1 YEVRGDRYRARR
13 DWILSMAN
21 LEDARS
27 RRTGQLPLG
36 WKQRLA
42 LGCAVLHEPAVLFL
56 DEPTSGVDPAA
67 RRAFWDL
74 IYGMAEAGT
83 TILVSTHYME
93 EAEYCG
99 RVALMNRGR
108 LIALDRPASLR
119 SSLAEP
125 ILEVR
130 TDGAARAVEALAGAD
145 AVIEAAMFGR
155 RLHVA
160 ARRALKYDIG
170 YMSQLF
176 SLYLDLTVEE
186 NIELFAGLYEVRG
199 DRYRA
204 RRDWILSMANL
215 EDARSRRTGQLP
227 LGWKQRLRSR
237 RTGQLPLGWKQ
248 RLALGCAVLHEPAV
262 LFLDEPTSGVDP
274 AARRTFWDLIYEM
287 AESGTTILV
296 STHYMEEAEYCGRV
310 ALMNRGRLIALDR
323 PASLRS
329 SLAEPI
335 LEVRTDEAARAVEA
349 LAGADAVIEAAMF
362 GRRLHVAAEDE
373 NRARAAI
380 TRRLDAA
387 GLSLES
393 IERIQPS
400 LEDVFVSMVR
410 REGGTV
416 AE

>member
-1 YEVRGDRYRARR
+1 
-13 DWILSMAN
+13 
-21 LEDARS
+21 
-27 RRTGQLPLG
+27 
-36 WKQRLA
+36 
-42 LGCAVLHEPAVLFL
+42 VLHEPAVLFL

-160 ARRALKYDIG
+160 A
-170 YMSQLF
+170 
-176 SLYLDLTVEE
+176 
-186 NIELFAGLYEVRG
+186 
-199 DRYRA
+199 
-204 RRDWILSMANL
+204 
-215 EDARSRRTGQLP
+215 
-227 LGWKQRLRSR
+227 
-237 RTGQLPLGWKQ
+237 
-248 RLALGCAVLHEPAV
+248 
-262 LFLDEPTSGVDP
+262 
-274 AARRTFWDLIYEM
+274 
-287 AESGTTILV
+287 
-296 STHYMEEAEYCGRV
+296 
-310 ALMNRGRLIALDR
+310 
-323 PASLRS
+323 
-329 SLAEPI
+329 
-335 LEVRTDEAARAVEA
+335 
-349 LAGADAVIEAAMF
+349 
-362 GRRLHVAAEDE
+362 EDE
-373 NRARAAI
+373 KRARASI

-393 IERIQPS
+393 IERIQPT

-410 REGGTV
+410 REGGAV
-416 AE
+416 PE